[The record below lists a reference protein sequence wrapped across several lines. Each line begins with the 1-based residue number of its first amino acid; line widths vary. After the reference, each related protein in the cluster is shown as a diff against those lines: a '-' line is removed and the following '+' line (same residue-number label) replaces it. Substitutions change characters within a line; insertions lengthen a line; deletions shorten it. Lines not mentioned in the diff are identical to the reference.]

1 MSSSLD
7 TYVPPEPSPP
17 QPGHP
22 ALSTQLLLQGLRYD
36 VFRLL
41 GPFITHLFF
50 RFMLFVM
57 LYVFSVPHLLTDTD
71 CIRLVKLIPVY
82 WGLNILVRQAMR
94 LVVLISYSSRVI
106 GITLLLGL
114 VIGGLG
120 SGWNFILRKR
130 LHLRYTWPQWIA
142 MFGMAW
148 LLVGVEL
155 GGGGGGGG
163 DPGFGYMMM
172 GAILRPYAG

>member
-7 TYVPPEPSPP
+7 TYIPPESTPP

-22 ALSTQLLLQGLRYD
+22 ALSPQLLYQGLRYD
-36 VFRLL
+36 VLRLL
-41 GPFITHLFF
+41 RPFITNLFF

-57 LYVFSVPHLLTDTD
+57 LYVFSVPHLLNDAD

-82 WGLNILVRQAMR
+82 WGLNILVRQTMR
-94 LVVLISYSSRVI
+94 MVVLISYSSRVL

-114 VIGGLG
+114 VIGSLG
-120 SGWNFILRKR
+120 FSWNFILRKR

-148 LLVGVEL
+148 LLVGVDL
-155 GGGGGGGG
+155 GRGGGGGG
-163 DPGFGYMMM
+163 DGFGYMMM